1 MSTMN
6 ETGADASLVI
16 TFLLGD
22 SVFGI
27 DAGDVQEV
35 VKVDQIT
42 PVHHA
47 PPYVVGIRNLR
58 GRIVTVIDLGA
69 RMEVA
74 SLEITPSSRILIVDC
89 SDESVGLL
97 VDCVNDTITTDSKDI
112 APPPPSLQGARSRY
126 LRGVY
131 RGGGRL
137 VSLIDLKA
145 ILNVET
151 EAETRV
157 DETAHA

>member
-1 MSTMN
+1 ME
-6 ETGADASLVI
+6 ETVNDTSLAI

-27 DAGDVQEV
+27 DASDVQEV

-47 PPYVVGIRNLR
+47 PSYVVGIRNLR

-69 RMEVA
+69 RLELGA
-74 SLEITPSSRILIVDC
+74 IEITPNSRILIVICD
-89 SDESVGLL
+89 DESIGLL
-97 VDCVNDTITTDSKDI
+97 VDCVNDTISTDAKDI

-126 LRGVY
+126 LLGVY

-137 VSLIDLKA
+137 VSLIDLA
-145 ILNVET
+145 MILKVEM
-151 EAETRV
+151 AEMVSSATN
-157 DETAHA
+157 AQA